1 MKGGKLEGKIIK
13 NRIQELILKSRNMN
27 RLIKNDIRYKERLG
41 NEVNEINK
49 KIRELTSLIKDKNMR
64 NSKKKNF

>member
-13 NRIQELILKSRNMN
+13 KRIQELTKKVSNMN
-27 RLIKNDIRYKERLG
+27 LLIKNDIRYKERLG

-49 KIRELTSLIKDKNMR
+49 KIRELTALIKDKNKR
-64 NSKKKNF
+64 SIKKKI